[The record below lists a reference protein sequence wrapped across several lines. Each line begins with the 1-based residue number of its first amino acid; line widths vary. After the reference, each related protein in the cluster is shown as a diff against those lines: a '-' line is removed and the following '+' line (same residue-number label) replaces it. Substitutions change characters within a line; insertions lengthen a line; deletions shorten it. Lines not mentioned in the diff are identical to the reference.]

1 MFEQNFIENQLVILT
16 KQTLDVFLRQENAAE
31 LIALYTFYYY
41 TAKWQQTNQP
51 KCTTDYVAKALHWNR
66 GKVCK
71 VKKQLVEFGL
81 IEDVRIVD
89 HVTKKV
95 RGYYIKMNYIFK
107 KETLEKSQCTSNP
120 PTGNEVQGASVPENE
135 GVAFE
140 YTNALS
146 TNNTNALSSNN
157 LKKESKK
164 ERKKEF
170 TRDGEEVSPP
180 PSDDNSSDNYQKST
194 SKTFILYN
202 SDQKKS
208 FVEFDS
214 LGKQSN
220 NNSDDSL
227 IADESKKERKKVP
240 AKKKEKPKR
249 EIAKTFDDIL
259 DYYTSNQDIK
269 DALIE
274 FIKMRQRIR
283 RPLTNRALTLNL
295 GKLDELASDNEEKL
309 EIIQQTIMNSWQS
322 FYGINDFGKFKKKSP
337 SYDLEKYKKES
348 NQIKK
353 DYGDSYTMTIG
364 WGDD

>member
-120 PTGNEVQGASVPENE
+120 PTGNEVQGASVLETE

-140 YTNALS
+140 YTNALI

-180 PSDDNSSDNYQKST
+180 PSDGNSSDNYQKLSNQ
-194 SKTFILYN
+194 INVLYN
-202 SDQKKS
+202 SDQTG
-208 FVEFDS
+208 EQTQN
-214 LGKQSN
+214 G
-220 NNSDDSL
+220 DDGSL

-249 EIAKTFDDIL
+249 EITKTFDDIL
-259 DYYTSNQDIK
+259 DCYTSNHDIK
-269 DALIE
+269 DALVE

-295 GKLDELASDNEEKL
+295 EKLNDLASDDSEKL
-309 EIIQQTIMNSWQS
+309 KIVQQTIMNSWQS

-337 SYDLEKYKKES
+337 SYDLEKYKEES

>member
-95 RGYYIKMNYIFK
+95 QGYYIKMNYIFK

-146 TNNTNALSSNN
+146 TNNTNALSTDN

-164 ERKKEF
+164 EIKEPEKQRKENIISF
-170 TRDGEEVSPP
+170 NQLI
-180 PSDDNSSDNYQKST
+180 DN
-194 SKTFILYN
+194 
-202 SDQKKS
+202 
-208 FVEFDS
+208 
-214 LGKQSN
+214 
-220 NNSDDSL
+220 
-227 IADESKKERKKVP
+227 
-240 AKKKEKPKR
+240 
-249 EIAKTFDDIL
+249 
-259 DYYTSNQDIK
+259 YTSNQQLRDELK
-269 DALIE
+269 EHLKVRKNKKAA
-274 FIKMRQRIR
+274 
-283 RPLTNRALTLNL
+283 LTNRAIELSLK
-295 GKLDELASDNEEKL
+295 KLDDLASNDAEK
-309 EIIQQTIMNSWQS
+309 IQMVQNAIMSGWTT
-322 FYGINDFGKFKKKSP
+322 FYPLKADEKKFNKSKP
-337 SYDLEKYKKES
+337 SYDLKAYEHRRFEEAYERGNS
-348 NQIKK
+348 DEAVYRLI
-353 DYGDSYTMTIG
+353 YGVD
-364 WGDD
+364 

>member
-1 MFEQNFIENQLVILT
+1 MNKGKMTKLIQPESFVTIQGWMVTHLKLKSNELMIYAIIYGFCQIRGQVFSGSVRYLAEWTNSTKRGVYKNLKSLVD
-16 KQTLDVFLRQENAAE
+16 KE
-31 LIALYTFYYY
+31 LIEKIEENINGVKFCKYTI
-41 TAKWQQTNQP
+41 
-51 KCTTDYVAKALHWNR
+51 CENR
-66 GKVCK
+66 LPSRTRFCSPWDDEQSSPVMNKVHRGDEQSSPNNIDNIDNIDIY
-71 VKKQLVEFGL
+71 KK
-81 IEDVRIVD
+81 D
-89 HVTKKV
+89 
-95 RGYYIKMNYIFK
+95 
-107 KETLEKSQCTSNP
+107 
-120 PTGNEVQGASVPENE
+120 
-135 GVAFE
+135 
-140 YTNALS
+140 
-146 TNNTNALSSNN
+146 
-157 LKKESKK
+157 KKESKK

-180 PSDDNSSDNYQKST
+180 PSDGNSSDNYQKIT
-194 SKTFILYN
+194 NQNKC
-202 SDQKKS
+202 

-249 EIAKTFDDIL
+249 EITKTFDDIL
-259 DYYTSNQDIK
+259 DCYTSNHDIK
-269 DALIE
+269 DALVE

-295 GKLDELASDNEEKL
+295 EKLNDLAPNDEKKL
-309 EIIQQTIMNSWQS
+309 EIVQQTIMNSWQS
-322 FYGINDFGKFKKKSP
+322 FYGINDFGKFKKKST
-337 SYDLEKYKKES
+337 SYDLEKYKEES

>member
-51 KCTTDYVAKALHWNR
+51 KCTTDYVAKALHWKRN
-66 GKVCK
+66 KVCR

-95 RGYYIKMNYIFK
+95 QGYYIKMNYIFK
-107 KETLEKSQCTSNP
+107 KETLEKSQCIPNP
-120 PTGNEVQGASVPENE
+120 PTGNEIQGASVSQTE
-135 GVAFE
+135 GVAFG

-146 TNNTNALSSNN
+146 TNNKNALSSNN

-164 ERKKEF
+164 EIEKEF

-180 PSDDNSSDNYQKST
+180 PSDVNSSDNYQK
-194 SKTFILYN
+194 LQN
-202 SDQKKS
+202 KS

-249 EIAKTFDDIL
+249 EITKTFDDIL
-259 DYYTSNQDIK
+259 DYYTNNQDIK
-269 DALIE
+269 DALVE

-295 GKLDELASDNEEKL
+295 EKLNDLASDDSEKL
-309 EIIQQTIMNSWQS
+309 KIVQQTIMNSWQS

-337 SYDLEKYKKES
+337 SYDLEKYKEES

>member
-120 PTGNEVQGASVPENE
+120 PTGNEVQGASVLETE

-146 TNNTNALSSNN
+146 SNN
-157 LKKESKK
+157 LKKERIHQRWRRSLP
-164 ERKKEF
+164 
-170 TRDGEEVSPP
+170 SP
-180 PSDDNSSDNYQKST
+180 
-194 SKTFILYN
+194 I
-202 SDQKKS
+202 
-208 FVEFDS
+208 
-214 LGKQSN
+214 
-220 NNSDDSL
+220 
-227 IADESKKERKKVP
+227 
-240 AKKKEKPKR
+240 
-249 EIAKTFDDIL
+249 
-259 DYYTSNQDIK
+259 
-269 DALIE
+269 
-274 FIKMRQRIR
+274 
-283 RPLTNRALTLNL
+283 
-295 GKLDELASDNEEKL
+295 
-309 EIIQQTIMNSWQS
+309 
-322 FYGINDFGKFKKKSP
+322 
-337 SYDLEKYKKES
+337 
-348 NQIKK
+348 
-353 DYGDSYTMTIG
+353 
-364 WGDD
+364 

>member
-51 KCTTDYVAKALHWNR
+51 KCTTDYVAKALHWKRN
-66 GKVCK
+66 KVCR

-95 RGYYIKMNYIFK
+95 QGYYIKMNYIFK
-107 KETLEKSQCTSNP
+107 KETLEKSQCIPNP
-120 PTGNEVQGASVPENE
+120 PTGNEIQGASVSQTE
-135 GVAFE
+135 GVAFG

-146 TNNTNALSSNN
+146 ADNKNALSTNN

-164 ERKKEF
+164 EIEKEF

-180 PSDDNSSDNYQKST
+180 PSDGNSSDNYQKLSNQI
-194 SKTFILYN
+194 KVLYN
-202 SDQKKS
+202 SDQTG
-208 FVEFDS
+208 EQTQNGD
-214 LGKQSN
+214 
-220 NNSDDSL
+220 DDSL

-249 EIAKTFDDIL
+249 EITKTFDDIL
-259 DYYTSNQDIK
+259 DCYTSNQDIK
-269 DALIE
+269 DALVE

-283 RPLTNRALTLNL
+283 RPLTNRALALNL
-295 GKLDELASDNEEKL
+295 EKLNDLASDDSEKL
-309 EIIQQTIMNSWQS
+309 KIVQQTIMNSWQS

-337 SYDLEKYKKES
+337 SYDLEKYKEES

>member
-120 PTGNEVQGASVPENE
+120 PTGNEVQGASVLETE

-146 TNNTNALSSNN
+146 TNNKNALSSNN

-164 ERKKEF
+164 EIEKEF

-180 PSDDNSSDNYQKST
+180 PSDVNSSDNYQKLSNQI
-194 SKTFILYN
+194 KVLYN
-202 SDQKKS
+202 SDRAIEQTQNGS
-208 FVEFDS
+208 A
-214 LGKQSN
+214 
-220 NNSDDSL
+220 DSL

-249 EIAKTFDDIL
+249 EITKTFDDIL
-259 DYYTSNQDIK
+259 DCYTSNQDIK
-269 DALIE
+269 EALVE

-283 RPLTNRALTLNL
+283 RPLTNRALALNL
-295 GKLDELASDNEEKL
+295 EKLNDLASDDSEKL
-309 EIIQQTIMNSWQS
+309 KIVQQTIMNSWQS
-322 FYGINDFGKFKKKSP
+322 FYGINGFGKFKKKSP
-337 SYDLEKYKKES
+337 SYDLEKYKEES